1 MIFLKVAAASA
12 LCRASSPA
20 VALLLNNCSTFSE
33 CSILRSGNW
42 TFLPVL
48 PCRPSLGDQVFP
60 YFLPYTNHP
69 HSQLSSS
76 PDPRAFSRSPHAF
89 SLHYVLSLST
99 LSSSCFLPP
108 GNAKTY
114 NSLLSEHLRHPDKST
129 NLTSSAFRLLVT
141 IFSFHSSRCN
151 SKSACFSTTFAV
163 NSPRL
168 LLKSE
173 SGAVFNQNNPP

>member
-1 MIFLKVAAASA
+1 MILLKVAAASA

-20 VALLLNNCSTFSE
+20 AALLLNNCSTFSE
-33 CSILRSGNW
+33 CSILRSGNC

-48 PCRPSLGDQVFP
+48 PCRPSLGAQLFP
-60 YFLPYTNHP
+60 YFLPYTDHP
-69 HSQLSSS
+69 HSQLFSSQS
-76 PDPRAFSRSPHAF
+76 PPAFF
-89 SLHYVLSLST
+89 SHYVLSLST

-129 NLTSSAFRLLVT
+129 NLTSSAFCLLFT
-141 IFSFHSSRCN
+141 TFSFHSSRCN
-151 SKSACFSTTFAV
+151 SMSACFSTTFAI

>member
-1 MIFLKVAAASA
+1 MILLKMAAASA

-33 CSILRSGNW
+33 CSILRSGNC

-48 PCRPSLGDQVFP
+48 LCRPSLDAQLFP

-76 PDPRAFSRSPHAF
+76 PDPCAFSQSPHAF
-89 SLHYVLSLST
+89 SLHSVLSLST

-114 NSLLSEHLRHPDKST
+114 NSLLFEHLRHPDKST
-129 NLTSSAFRLLVT
+129 NSHLKRLPLTR
-141 IFSFHSSRCN
+141 HH
-151 SKSACFSTTFAV
+151 
-163 NSPRL
+163 L
-168 LLKSE
+168 LLPLLSLQLQV
-173 SGAVFNQNNPP
+173 SLLFNNFCL